1 MERHTCIYKWHT
13 EEDSLSF
20 SFIFECYSM
29 WFKGFCFSKSYF
41 TYSICI
47 FICCPSPV
55 RRVDQSLPTA
65 SANIC
70 MMYRKILNTLKT
82 LFCTKQQPLQLKIQT
97 NYNTNECSFS
107 GGRTQFYLYNTKSQ
121 QQSSTVFLLCY
132 HFNRTLQACQPC
144 NYSTRWTQHTWISS
158 QNLTELV
165 CVFHCKLE
173 NDTGMRSP

>member
-1 MERHTCIYKWHT
+1 MPFINIFYYDYDYDCYC
-13 EEDSLSF
+13 DSSTWCNSNRWRDIPVFINDILRRTLSF

-29 WFKGFCFSKSYF
+29 WFKGFCFSKLYF

-47 FICCPSPV
+47 FICSHSPV

-70 MMYRKILNTLKT
+70 MMYRKILHTLKT

-107 GGRTQFYLYNTKSQ
+107 GGRSQFYLYNTKSQ
-121 QQSSTVFLLCY
+121 QQS
-132 HFNRTLQACQPC
+132 
-144 NYSTRWTQHTWISS
+144 
-158 QNLTELV
+158 
-165 CVFHCKLE
+165 
-173 NDTGMRSP
+173 